1 MIYYSD
7 ELSHY
12 GVRGMKWGVRKEPQ
26 SMGGR
31 LHRLAAANYG
41 LNERF
46 YRKLG
51 NNTLA
56 SMNAQAKNSSLKKAQ
71 AADLKKQQMTPEER
85 SAVRK
90 KRAKQAAAVG
100 TTVAVAALA
109 VHGHRKYKQLAAEM
123 NQMNSG
129 IKLGKAMVN
138 DLYNN
143 DKAFHDKSNP
153 LLKSSISYLGND
165 FKYHTATK
173 TANSFENL
181 SVNTQKTYDSVRDFA
196 KAKKRYTGHY

>member
-1 MIYYSD
+1 MIYISD

-12 GVRGMKWGVRKEPQ
+12 GVRGMKWGVRKQMP
-26 SMGGR
+26 SSAGMTR
-31 LHRLAAANYG
+31 S
-41 LNERF
+41 
-46 YRKLG
+46 RK
-51 NNTLA
+51 
-56 SMNAQAKNSSLKKAQ
+56 
-71 AADLKKQQMTPEER
+71 QMTSEER
-85 SAVRK
+85 SALRK

-100 TTVAVAALA
+100 ATVAVAALA
-109 VHGHRKYKQLAAEM
+109 VHGTRKYKQLAAEM

-138 DLYNN
+138 DLYKN

-181 SVNTQKTYDSVRDFA
+181 SVDKQQIYNTVRDYA